1 MRIDLGSK
9 NLIDD
14 KFLAETP
21 PHQILVPANQIV
33 KKILMEI
40 PVLTNEEIVSVMPQ
54 DSLFLVKSKSGA
66 EWAANKVI
74 CTFPAPQA
82 LKIFG
87 THHLTGQQSALL
99 QTVLYTKKIICFV
112 ETKIV
117 KDFSPDYTI
126 EQISDFSM
134 ITFSD
139 QVSEK
144 YFEHSDLETIT
155 NLKKDYANLFSF
167 TDCQHMNIKKWRYA
181 VCNRPISQNYL
192 SNDVNTLFLVGDYLG
207 PKETTSLERTI
218 RSSEAIFSLLEHH

>member
-1 MRIDLGSK
+1 MG
-9 NLIDD
+9 
-14 KFLAETP
+14 
-21 PHQILVPANQIV
+21 
-33 KKILMEI
+33 
-40 PVLTNEEIVSVMPQ
+40 
-54 DSLFLVKSKSGA
+54 
-66 EWAANKVI
+66 
-74 CTFPAPQA
+74 
-82 LKIFG
+82 
-87 THHLTGQQSALL
+87 
-99 QTVLYTKKIICFV
+99 
-112 ETKIV
+112 V
-117 KDFSPDYTI
+117 KDFSPDYKI
-126 EQISDFSM
+126 EQVADFSM